1 MKLKISG
8 KHPLKGE
15 VTISGAKNSALPL
28 LSSSII
34 IDELELSNIPFVK
47 DIYSMIELLTDMGV
61 KVNINENEKKVY
73 LNAKG
78 IYKNEAPY
86 EYVKKM
92 RASILVLGP
101 LLAKYGEAQ
110 VAHPGGCNIGPRP
123 VDLHIKALKEMGAEI
138 SIEHGIIKAKAKKL
152 HGAEINFEKVTV
164 TGTENIMMAAVLAE
178 GETIINNSAKEP
190 EVVDLAKALKKAGA
204 EIYGEGTD
212 QIIVKGKTSLNPI
225 HHSIIP
231 DRIEAGTYFLIGAL
245 LGENKITI
253 NSIIPEHIKS
263 ILKKGYEIG
272 IKYNLYE
279 NKIEVFKAEELNP
292 IIVETAPYPGFP
304 TDMQA
309 QFVALLTQAN
319 GNSIVKDTIFP
330 ARFLYVDELL
340 RMGAEIKK
348 IAEGE
353 VIVSGKKEL
362 SGTEVNATDLRAS
375 ASLVIAGLIADGE
388 TIINDI
394 EHLERGYEDLVLK
407 IKNLNGK
414 IEYIGGENE

>member
-1 MKLKISG
+1 MKLKIFG
-8 KHPLKGE
+8 KQPLKGE

-28 LSSSII
+28 LASSII
-34 IDELELSNIPFVK
+34 IDELELSNVPFVK

-61 KVNINENEKKVY
+61 KVNISENEKKVY

-123 VDLHIKALKEMGAEI
+123 VDLHIKALMEMGAEI
-138 SIEHGIIKAKAKKL
+138 SIEHGIIKAKAKRL

-225 HHSIIP
+225 NHSIIP

-245 LGENKITI
+245 LGEDKITI
-253 NSIIPEHIKS
+253 NSIVPEHIKS
-263 ILKKGYEIG
+263 ILKKGYEAG
-272 IKYNLYE
+272 IKYKLYD

-292 IIVETAPYPGFP
+292 IIVETSPYPGFP